1 MFKYWIAHFS
11 IFHNLIR
18 KNFRAAI
25 IIFAHSSHRRRP
37 LTYHIYVENNYA
49 EFEGIQQYHTLYN
62 YSIITYNKY
71 NS

>member
-1 MFKYWIAHFS
+1 MMVYLHTIPYVHF
-11 IFHNLIR
+11 FAYTYMCE
-18 KNFRAAI
+18 AAI